1 VDSRSRDSYADDDRP
16 VGARPYIERAPV
28 GDALPRRVPR
38 PHDPRHARDGNVYQ
52 FPSQPG
58 SQRSHGTAS
67 PVDRTAVGQSP
78 AWPQA
83 TEDLETTDTT
93 NLSGSGLG
101 WWEAK
106 QRAAP
111 DLPQQ
116 PSGWLNEDPRP
127 SRHARRA
134 GPREPGA
141 NERRRRLTLQAAYVV
156 ALGLSSYLLLGGI
169 GLVALPFN
177 PASLIPGNNSP
188 GSDQPATP
196 PGPADTFT
204 EPSVGP
210 LTGQPE
216 PVSTPTMS
224 APVASSP
231 VPTPTSSAL
240 STPTAGPTPS
250 ASASPTPTKKHP
262 TPPGQTRKPTKPPP
276 R

>member
-1 VDSRSRDSYADDDRP
+1 VDGRSRDSYAEDDRP
-16 VGARPYIERAPV
+16 IGARPYIERAPV
-28 GDALPRRVPR
+28 DSALPRRVPR
-38 PHDPRHARDGNVYQ
+38 SHDPRHARYGNVYQ

-58 SQRSHGTAS
+58 SRRSRGAAS
-67 PVDRTAVGQSP
+67 PVDRTALGQP
-78 AWPQA
+78 QAWPV
-83 TEDLETTDTT
+83 TEDLDATDTT
-93 NLSGSGLG
+93 DLSGSGLG
-101 WWEAK
+101 WWEA
-106 QRAAP
+106 QQAAP

-116 PSGWLNEDPRP
+116 PSGWLDEEPRP

-134 GPREPGA
+134 EPKEPGA

-156 ALGLSSYLLLGGI
+156 ALGLSSYLLLGGL

-177 PASLIPGNNSP
+177 PASLIPGSNSP

-210 LTGQPE
+210 LSGQPE
-216 PVSTPTMS
+216 PVSTPTTS

-231 VPTPTSSAL
+231 VPTPTSSAP